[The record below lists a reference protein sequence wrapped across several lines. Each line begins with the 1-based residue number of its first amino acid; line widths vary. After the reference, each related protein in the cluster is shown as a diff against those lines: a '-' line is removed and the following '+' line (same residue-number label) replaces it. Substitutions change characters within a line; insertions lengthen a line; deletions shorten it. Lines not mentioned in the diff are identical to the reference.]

1 MTTRE
6 LREVLFH
13 LNDQNMTV
21 KELREMLF
29 NVENQDAEL
38 EAGFSMWL
46 KLEAERK
53 SQNEKSA
60 IS

>member
-6 LREVLFH
+6 LRTILFH
-13 LNDQNMTV
+13 LDDQNMTV

-29 NVENQDAEL
+29 NVEDQDAEL
-38 EAGFSMWL
+38 EPGFSMWL

-53 SQNEKSA
+53 A
-60 IS
+60 